1 MFLIIL
7 SLFFLWLIYRELKNP
22 TEKIDSFSIAYM
34 AVLALLAFSS
44 ARPAYNT
51 WRLEIF
57 LSEKASLIAEREGT
71 KVMCNSLFSTLVD
84 GKGLESLAGT
94 AYFYTGEI
102 YFENGWCKSFVKYL
116 DDPKNASEDE
126 VFSMQVF
133 AHEVMH
139 IRGERN
145 ERKTDC
151 QAIQRNHHIGEMLGV
166 DPFVAR
172 KNALRYYNNLY
183 PRHPYYDEE
192 CRPRGKYDERL
203 DNSIWSK

>member
-1 MFLIIL
+1 MILIFLSI
-7 SLFFLWLIYRELKNP
+7 FFTWLIYRELSSSTDKF
-22 TEKIDSFSIAYM
+22 DSFSLTYI
-34 AVLALLAFSS
+34 AVLALLAFSC
-44 ARPAYNT
+44 AKPAYKT

-71 KVMCNSLFSTLVD
+71 KVMCNSLFSTLFG
-84 GKGLESLAGT
+84 GKGLGSLAGT
-94 AYFYTGEI
+94 AYFDSGEI

-116 DDPKNASEDE
+116 DDPENASDDE

-145 ERKTDC
+145 EKKTDC
-151 QAIQRNHHIGEMLGV
+151 QAIQRNHHIGEILGV
-166 DPFVAR
+166 NPSIAK

-183 PRHPYYDEE
+183 PRHPYFDKE
-192 CRPRGKYDERL
+192 CKRRGKYDEKL
-203 DNSIWSK
+203 YNSIWSK